1 MLPRTLPLEVVV
13 VRFRRPLAA
22 LAGLFALALAACE
35 APTAI
40 APRAVPDRPARVVVP
55 AQGSATT
62 LDVGSWNVEW
72 FGDASN
78 GPSNDALQ
86 LSNVKDVIAGAD
98 LDVWGLEEV
107 VDATEWSSLKSQLT
121 GYTGILANDASV
133 TSGST
138 YYSASEQKVGLIFR
152 TSMATVLSS
161 RIILTG
167 NDSDFA
173 GRPPLEVKL
182 RITLNGTTE
191 DVVFIVLHMKA
202 FNDVASWQ
210 RRQNASIA
218 LKSYLDATYPT
229 QKVVVVGDWNDDVDT
244 SITSGQPSPYANFVS
259 DAARY
264 TYPTKALSD
273 AGVASTVSFSD
284 MIDHHLDSNEMYASY
299 VAGSALV
306 FRADSYIASYG
317 TTTTDHYPVITRYN
331 WSAAPA
337 TVTVTAPNGGESW
350 AGGSV
355 HNLTWTSSGVANVKL
370 EYTLDGGGTWSTIV
384 ASTPASAGS
393 YAWTVPASASS
404 NAKVRVS
411 DTGSAASDVSNAAF
425 TITGGTPANVIINEI
440 LANEPGSNT
449 AGEFVEIVNVGG
461 TSISIAGW
469 TLSDATSVRHTFAAG
484 TTLAAG
490 KAIVVFAG
498 AGSIPGGLTNAV
510 AASTGQ
516 LSLANGGD
524 SVILKDGGGVTK
536 NSFAY
541 SSSLAGTDGVSMNR
555 SPDASASGS
564 FVLHTAVSSLTSSPG
579 TRANGTA
586 F

>member
-1 MLPRTLPLEVVV
+1 V
-13 VRFRRPLAA
+13 VRSRLPM
-22 LAGLFALALAACE
+22 AGLALGMLALAACE
-35 APTAI
+35 APTA
-40 APRAVPDRPARVVVP
+40 ARTRPVPEGISAVVVP
-55 AQGSATT
+55 AQGTATT

-72 FGDASN
+72 FGDAAN

-107 VDATEWSSLKSQLT
+107 VDAVEWSSLKSQLT

-133 TSGST
+133 TNGST
-138 YYSASEQKVGLIFR
+138 FYSASEQKVGLLFR
-152 TSMATVLSS
+152 SS
-161 RIILTG
+161 IASVVSSKIILTG

-182 RITLNGTTE
+182 HVTLNGGSE
-191 DVVFIVLHMKA
+191 DIVFIVLHMKA

-218 LKSYLDATYPT
+218 LKNYIDATWPT
-229 QKVVVVGDWNDDVDT
+229 QKVVVLGDWNDDVDT
-244 SITSGQPSPYANFVS
+244 SITAGEPSPYANFVS

-273 AGVASTVSFSD
+273 AGIASTVSFSD

-299 VAGSALV
+299 VAGSAKV

-331 WSAAPA
+331 FGGGGAGS
-337 TVTVTAPNGGESW
+337 VTVTSPNGGESW
-350 AGGSV
+350 VGGTV
-355 HNLTWTSSGVANVKL
+355 HNVTWTSSGVANVKL
-370 EYTLDGGGTWSTIV
+370 EYTLDGSAWSTIT
-384 ASTPASAGS
+384 ASTAASAGS
-393 YAWTVPASASS
+393 FAWTVPSSATTA
-404 NAKVRVS
+404 AKVRVT
-411 DTGSAASDVSNAAF
+411 DTGSASVTDASNAAF
-425 TITGGTPANVIINEI
+425 TITGSSPANVIVNEI

-461 TSISIAGW
+461 TSASIGGW
-469 TLSDATSVRHTFAAG
+469 TISDATSVRHTFAAG
-484 TTLAAG
+484 TTLAPG

-498 AGSIPGGLTNAV
+498 SGSIPAGLTNAV

-541 SSSLAGTDGVSMNR
+541 GSSLAGTDGVSMNR

-564 FVLHTAVSSLTSSPG
+564 FVLHTTLNSLQSSPG
-579 TRANGTA
+579 TRVNGTA

>member
-1 MLPRTLPLEVVV
+1 VL
-13 VRFRRPLAA
+13 RFRPI
-22 LAGLFALALAACE
+22 AGLVLGLVVLAACE

-40 APRAVPDRPARVVVP
+40 RPRAVPGGPSLVVVP
-55 AQGSATT
+55 AQGTAAT

-72 FGDASN
+72 FGDAAN

-107 VDATEWSSLKSQLT
+107 VDAVEWNSLKSQLP

-138 YYSASEQKVGLIFR
+138 FYSASEQKVGLLFR
-152 TSMATVLSS
+152 SS
-161 RIILTG
+161 IASVVSSKIILTAF
-167 NDSDFA
+167 DSDFA

-182 RITLNGTTE
+182 HVTLNGGSE
-191 DVVFIVLHMKA
+191 DIVFIVLHMKA
-202 FNDVASWQ
+202 FNDVTSWQ
-210 RRQNASIA
+210 RRQNAAVA
-218 LKSYLDATYPT
+218 LKNYIDTSYPT
-229 QKVVVVGDWNDDVDT
+229 QKVVVLGDWNDDVDT
-244 SITSGQPSPYANFVS
+244 SITPGEPSPYANFVS

-284 MIDHHLDSNEMYASY
+284 MIDHHLDSNEMFASY
-299 VAGSALV
+299 VAGSAQV

-331 WSAAPA
+331 YGGAAGSI
-337 TVTVTAPNGGESW
+337 TVTSPNGGESW

-355 HNLTWTSSGVANVKL
+355 HNVTWTSSGVTSVKL
-370 EYTLDGGGTWSTIV
+370 EYTLDGTTWTTIV

-393 YAWTVPASASS
+393 YAWTLPAVASTA
-404 NAKVRVS
+404 AKVRVT
-411 DTGSAASDVSNAAF
+411 DTASPASDASNAAF
-425 TITGGTPANVIINEI
+425 TITGGSPASVIVNEI
-440 LANEPGSNT
+440 LANEPGSDTN
-449 AGEFVEIVNVGG
+449 GEFVEIVNVGG
-461 TSISIAGW
+461 TSASIGGW
-469 TLSDATSVRHTFAAG
+469 TISDATSVRHTFAAG
-484 TTLAAG
+484 TTLAPG
-490 KAIVVFAG
+490 KAVVVFAG
-498 AGSIPGGLTNAV
+498 SGSIPAGLTNAV
-510 AASTGQ
+510 AASTGA

-524 SVILKDGGGVTK
+524 SVVLKDGGGVTK

-541 SSSLAGTDGVSMNR
+541 GSALAGTDGVSMNR
-555 SPDASASGS
+555 SPDASATGS
-564 FVLHTAVSSLTSSPG
+564 FVLHTTLSSLQSSAG